1 MLEENETEYQN
12 KATLNETKAEDSSL
26 VLAFSE
32 DNAKSVDLTGGKGS
46 SLAELMSLSHI
57 ITNESSNNT
66 FKVPNGVIVTTNA
79 YKRLL
84 EEYKDINKS
93 VKDLELSPDLSKEQ
107 LRTKCQTIVNIVANH
122 KLPQIIRK
130 EIQRLLNKTFGDYE
144 NKLFAVR
151 SSAASEDSEEMS
163 AAGQM
168 TTFLGVRGLDDI
180 CESVMKC
187 WSSQFSHIAV
197 EYKRGYGQPVN
208 GLMAVVIQEM
218 VNSDS
223 AGVMF
228 TCDPITGD
236 ERLIEI
242 TGNYGLGESVVSASA
257 EPDTIRLSV
266 NIESNTLSKP
276 RTVRAIEKKTIGA
289 KKMSIKLN
297 ESGGTV
303 EEEISDSKSC
313 CVSDEVVLR
322 LADLGLRIHRHYGNA
337 RDIEWGVKGGE
348 VFMLQSRPVTNL
360 DNSYTDYEI
369 MHEMDSAHQTEREIY
384 SSVHS
389 ATPASTSWNTLGWF
403 WTNRSSMSVCIRRPN
418 TK

>member
-1 MLEENETEYQN
+1 
-12 KATLNETKAEDSSL
+12 
-26 VLAFSE
+26 
-32 DNAKSVDLTGGKGS
+32 
-46 SLAELMSLSHI
+46 
-57 ITNESSNNT
+57 
-66 FKVPNGVIVTTNA
+66 
-79 YKRLL
+79 
-84 EEYKDINKS
+84 
-93 VKDLELSPDLSKEQ
+93 
-107 LRTKCQTIVNIVANH
+107 
-122 KLPQIIRK
+122 
-130 EIQRLLNKTFGDYE
+130 
-144 NKLFAVR
+144 
-151 SSAASEDSEEMS
+151 
-163 AAGQM
+163 
-168 TTFLGVRGLDDI
+168 
-180 CESVMKC
+180 
-187 WSSQFSHIAV
+187 
-197 EYKRGYGQPVN
+197 
-208 GLMAVVIQEM
+208 M
-218 VNSDS
+218 VNCDS

-303 EEEISDSKSC
+303 EEEISDSQSC

-369 MHEMDSAHQTEREIY
+369 MHEMDSAHQTEKEIY
-384 SSVHS
+384 SRAHWGENF
-389 ATPASTSWNTLGWF
+389 PGSTSWKTLGWF
-403 WTNRSSMSVCIRRPN
+403 WTNRSWLSVCN
-418 TK
+418 